1 MMVKC
6 IANDKKDIE
15 SKFWTTVDDYI
26 RRRLTSSWKH
36 IYCIR
41 SDDSG

>member
-26 RRRLTSSWKH
+26 YERRRLTS
-36 IYCIR
+36 
-41 SDDSG
+41 